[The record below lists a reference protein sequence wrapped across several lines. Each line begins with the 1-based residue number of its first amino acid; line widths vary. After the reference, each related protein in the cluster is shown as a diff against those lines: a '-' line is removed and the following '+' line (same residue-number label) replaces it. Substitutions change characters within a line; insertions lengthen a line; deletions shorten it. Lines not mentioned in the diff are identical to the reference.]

1 MRDRCRGQQA
11 IPARQTPQALAGPG
25 DNSMAAGCCY
35 AARTTLSAL
44 TDADFFVIAAPEQRH
59 ESLSFADRFG
69 PDYAARPKPAY
80 VRLASLRQYLA
91 ADLHQLPQ
99 CLLT

>member
-1 MRDRCRGQQA
+1 
-11 IPARQTPQALAGPG
+11 
-25 DNSMAAGCCY
+25 MAAGCCY

-44 TDADFFVIAAPEQRH
+44 TDADFFVVAAPEQRH